1 MKILSSIFIVP
12 LLFASL
18 AAAASAPSFETLS
31 KLPVVRFGDP
41 LPASD
46 FILLFSAG
54 QPITMSITIEGSLFS
69 QPAKNELTVIPARE
83 IFVYRD
89 WASLDGLVWMQRSDL
104 ITSDVVV
111 KIPGYNHPLPGVL
124 KVRMDLPATR

>member
-1 MKILSSIFIVP
+1 MKIFISTLLAS

-46 FILLFSAG
+46 YILLFSAG
-54 QPITMSITIEGSLFS
+54 QPITISITIEGSLFS
-69 QPAKNELTVIPARE
+69 QPAKNELTVTPARE

-89 WASLDGLVWMQRSDL
+89 WASLDGLVWMQRGDL
-104 ITSDVVV
+104 IKSDVAV
-111 KIPGYNHPLPGVL
+111 KIPGYNHPLPGEL
-124 KVRMDLPATR
+124 KVRMDLPKAQ

>member
-1 MKILSSIFIVP
+1 MKILSSIFFAF
-12 LLFASL
+12 LLFTNL

-46 FILLFSAG
+46 YILLFSAG
-54 QPITMSITIEGSLFS
+54 QPITIAITIEGSLFS

-83 IFVYRD
+83 VFVYRD

-104 ITSDVVV
+104 IKSDVVV

-124 KVRMDLPATR
+124 KVRMDLPEAK

>member
-1 MKILSSIFIVP
+1 MKIFASVFFACLLST
-12 LLFASL
+12 SL
-18 AAAASAPSFETLS
+18 AAAAAAPSFETLS

-46 FILLFSAG
+46 YILLFSPG

-69 QPAKNELTVIPARE
+69 QPAKSELTVTPSHE
-83 IFVYRD
+83 VFVYRD

-104 ITSDVVV
+104 IKSDVVV
-111 KIPGYNHPLPGVL
+111 KIPGYNNPAPGEL
-124 KVRMDLPATR
+124 KVRMDLPEKR